1 MCECPLICRVILVYY
16 KLRLEKRFVNGID
29 EKAVNS
35 IYVFFFSLFAPVDV
49 DVSYAQSH
57 FLLSL
62 F

>member
-1 MCECPLICRVILVYY
+1 MRMSFNMSCYFGLLQATVG
-16 KLRLEKRFVNGID
+16 KRFVNGID

-35 IYVFFFSLFAPVDV
+35 IYVFFSLCAPVAM

>member
-29 EKAVNS
+29 EKAVKL
-35 IYVFFFSLFAPVDV
+35 YLCFFFSLCAPVDV